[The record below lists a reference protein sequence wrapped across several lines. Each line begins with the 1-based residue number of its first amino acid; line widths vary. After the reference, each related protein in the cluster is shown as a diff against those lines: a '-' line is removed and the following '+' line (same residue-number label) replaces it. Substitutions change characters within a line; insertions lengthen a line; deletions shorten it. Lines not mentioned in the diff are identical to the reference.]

1 MANPY
6 RLPIC
11 ARVIAGVFTT
21 HAAVSS
27 HWGGAWCHYCSPWS
41 KTETRAW
48 QLKAGA
54 VRHKDILIHLWG
66 IVHTLLVYI
75 IKGKALT

>member
-27 HWGGAWCHYCSPWS
+27 HRGGLVP
-41 KTETRAW
+41 
-48 QLKAGA
+48 LLFA
-54 VRHKDILIHLWG
+54 VVKNRN
-66 IVHTLLVYI
+66 
-75 IKGKALT
+75 

>member
-27 HWGGAWCHYCSPWS
+27 HRGGLGATIVRRGQ
-41 KTETRAW
+41 K
-48 QLKAGA
+48 QKLKHGN
-54 VRHKDILIHLWG
+54 
-66 IVHTLLVYI
+66 
-75 IKGKALT
+75 